1 MSKYEFYLKKNIYF
15 IDEVF
20 ERLGV
25 DITKLIENCNNNRN
39 KQDKVVINIF

>member
-25 DITKLIENCNNNRN
+25 DITKLIENWAAYTIL
-39 KQDKVVINIF
+39 VAI